1 MRKINKEN
9 KTKRLNYICPIFRFA
24 TQTFNGAIKANE
36 YRIQESIP
44 PCSLYLFMNPY
55 PVPRY
60 IPVSSARGG
69 DSIAMEIENLIGLP
83 ETSAEKHF
91 CQSIHK

>member
-1 MRKINKEN
+1 MQHKPS
-9 KTKRLNYICPIFRFA
+9 T
-24 TQTFNGAIKANE
+24 GAIKANE

-55 PVPRY
+55 PVQWF

-83 ETSAEKHF
+83 ETSAEKP
-91 CQSIHK
+91 SINQFINDIAKQ